1 MIRRMESQ
9 TPTAR
14 EVRLALGAVLASPMF
29 ETAGRAREF
38 LRYIVEETLAGRG
51 DRLKGYAIAV
61 AVFERGPDFDAQA
74 DPLVRVEAGRL
85 RRRLA
90 EYYDGQGRDAAVRIT
105 LPRGGYTPTFAYGT
119 PRDAFG
125 VPAARRR
132 ALRWT
137 AGLAAL
143 VVVGLVATSY
153 VVMRKPG
160 VAPAASS
167 PAPTPAS
174 AAAAPLLQL
183 PRVVVLPFE
192 SVGDATF
199 EALARGITEELIRA
213 QVDFN
218 IVTTAS
224 VAASTLAEP
233 SLARLRE
240 QFDAG
245 YAVSGT
251 VRSEAN
257 RIRIT
262 VRLTDT
268 ELGTQLWTRTLD
280 ERLDEAGMLPLE
292 ERVGR
297 TIATLLSSPYGPV
310 YGHEIDRV
318 IARPVVDL
326 NPFEC
331 VLRFYGYTRSLAPA
345 EHAACVRCLQRAV
358 EVDPSFAL
366 AWSSLAVLYLHEYTY
381 GYDPQPDRG
390 PALDRA
396 REAARRALDLD
407 GSGRVAGMALASI
420 RLVSGDRAGF
430 EQAAERALALAPPH
444 PAVAMQIGYLLA
456 LSGDWRRGRPLV
468 EQALAATVRAPGW
481 YHGTFVLAALQ
492 QEQYGEALQA
502 ALKMDAPDW
511 FGTPLMVAASA
522 ALAGRT
528 DIAEREAQRL
538 LALSPDF
545 PQTGGALLRR
555 WGMDEALLATLLDGL
570 RLAGVDVH

>member
-1 MIRRMESQ
+1 MIPRLEQQ
-9 TPTAR
+9 TPTPQ
-14 EVRLALGAVLASPMF
+14 EVQLALDAVLASPMF
-29 ETAGRAREF
+29 EAAGRARKF

-61 AVFERGPDFDAQA
+61 AVFERGTDFDAQA

-90 EYYDGQGRDAAVRIT
+90 EYYGAAGRDAAVRIA
-105 LPRGGYTPTFAYGT
+105 LPRGGYTPTFAYDEHTAASGS
-119 PRDAFG
+119 AAAL
-125 VPAARRR
+125 VARRPHVW
-132 ALRWT
+132 RWVV
-137 AGLAAL
+137 GLAAL
-143 VVVGLVATSY
+143 AVVGLVAIALLVTLRPR
-153 VVMRKPG
+153 VVP
-160 VAPAASS
+160 VPS
-167 PAPTPAS
+167 PAS
-174 AAAAPLLQL
+174 AEAPAPPVQL

-192 SVGDATF
+192 SVDGSVD
-199 EALARGITEELIRA
+199 ALARGITEELIRA

-218 IVTTAS
+218 VVTTAS
-224 VAASTLAEP
+224 VAASTPQEA
-233 SLARLRE
+233 SLRRLRE

-251 VRSEAN
+251 VRSDGD

-268 ELGTQLWTRTLD
+268 QLGTQLWTRTLD
-280 ERLDEAGMLPLE
+280 ERLDEAGVLPLE

-318 IARPVVDL
+318 VARPIVEL

-331 VLRFYGYTRSLAPA
+331 VLRFYGYTRTLAPK
-345 EHAACVRCLQRAV
+345 EHGDCVRCLQRAV
-358 EVDPSFAL
+358 EVDPGFAL

-396 REAARRALDLD
+396 REAVRRALDLD
-407 GSGRVAGMALASI
+407 GSGLVAGMTLASI

-430 EQAAERALALAPPH
+430 EQAVERALALRPRH
-444 PAVAMQIGYLLA
+444 PAVAAQIGYVLT
-456 LSGDWRRGRPLV
+456 LSGDWQRGRPLV
-468 EQALAATVRAPGW
+468 EQALPATVRPPGW
-481 YHGTFVLAALQ
+481 YNGAFVLADLQ
-492 QEQYGEALQA
+492 QQNYGEALQA
-502 ALKMDAPDW
+502 ALQIDAPDW
-511 FGTPLMVAASA
+511 IGTSVLVTASA

-528 DIAEREAQRL
+528 DIAERESRRL
-538 LALSPDF
+538 LALYPDF
-545 PQTGGALLRR
+545 PRTGGTLLRR
-555 WGMDEALLATLLDGL
+555 WGMPDELLATLLDGL
-570 RLAGVDVH
+570 RLAGVGVE